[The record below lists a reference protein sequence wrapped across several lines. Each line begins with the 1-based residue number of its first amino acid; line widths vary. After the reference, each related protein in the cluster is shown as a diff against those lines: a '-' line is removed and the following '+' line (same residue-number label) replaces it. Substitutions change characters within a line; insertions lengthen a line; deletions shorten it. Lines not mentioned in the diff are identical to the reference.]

1 MRKNFRLN
9 ELEAR
14 DLEVINFLEGAR
26 NESELIKNAL
36 IFYKKAIEKN
46 VIFDTNINNE
56 DMWDKIFETAV
67 PLQLIKEDRE
77 RVKEKLIKQKKK
89 EEKLRM
95 KELTALT
102 IKSDKVDSPD
112 KELEVEASQI
122 ETEEVDSPDNDE
134 TEMIVKFDSFDSVPL
149 SFDDVIED
157 SGDM

>member
-9 ELEAR
+9 ESEAR

-46 VIFDTNINNE
+46 VIFDTNISNE

-102 IKSDKVDSPD
+102 IKSDEVDSSD
-112 KELEVEASQI
+112 ND
-122 ETEEVDSPDNDE
+122 ETEEVDKSDNDE

>member
-9 ELEAR
+9 ESEAR

-46 VIFDTNINNE
+46 VIFDTNISNE

-102 IKSDKVDSPD
+102 IKSDEVDSPD
-112 KELEVEASQI
+112 ND
-122 ETEEVDSPDNDE
+122 ETEEVDKSDNDE
-134 TEMIVKFDSFDSVPL
+134 TEMIVKFDSFDNEPL

>member
-9 ELEAR
+9 ESEAR

-102 IKSDKVDSPD
+102 IKSDEVDSPD
-112 KELEVEASQI
+112 ND
-122 ETEEVDSPDNDE
+122 ETEEVDKSDNDE
-134 TEMIVKFDSFDSVPL
+134 TEMIVKFDSFDNVPL

>member
-1 MRKNFRLN
+1 M
-9 ELEAR
+9 
-14 DLEVINFLEGAR
+14 INFLEGAR

-89 EEKLRM
+89 EETLRM

-102 IKSDKVDSPD
+102 IKSDEVDSPD
-112 KELEVEASQI
+112 ND
-122 ETEEVDSPDNDE
+122 ETEEVDKSDNDE
-134 TEMIVKFDSFDSVPL
+134 TEMIVKFDSFDNVPL